1 MTRRSQNM
9 SVLGDK
15 LRDAR
20 IEKGYTLNTLQ
31 QLTKIQKKYLVAI
44 EEGNFKE
51 LPGSFYIRAFV
62 KQYADIVGLNGDEL
76 LETYESELNIDAGD
90 SVYPVIENIE
100 SEELGS
106 RVKARQG
113 QKDQDTIEI
122 LLSYLPVA
130 FVVGII
136 LLIVVSLLYA
146 LSRQSRNSNQTQE
159 STSTSIVS
167 TVEPEEA
174 VTSTNNASTDGATS
188 DNTTLGE
195 NQIRVG
201 SQVLTLISQEG
212 EETVYEISGSD
223 FSNYEFSAK
232 GTAFVWLGLYEDEV
246 MVVDQTIAQDEI
258 FTYKVNEGVK
268 SFRMR
273 LGYPEGATF
282 MVNGTSL
289 EINNSYFPGTVVFRV
304 KENSG
309 DDQASTQE
317 ETVTEEVVSE

>member
-1 MTRRSQNM
+1 M

-44 EEGNFKE
+44 EEGNFND

-62 KQYADIVGLNGDEL
+62 KQYADVVGLNGDEL
-76 LETYESELNIDAGD
+76 LEAYESELNIESGEGN
-90 SVYPVIENIE
+90 YPVIDNIE
-100 SEELGS
+100 SEDLGS

-130 FVVGII
+130 FIVGII
-136 LLIVVSLLYA
+136 LLIVVSLIYA
-146 LSRQSRNSNQTQE
+146 LSRQSRSQNQVQE
-159 STSTSIVS
+159 NTSTSIVS
-167 TVEPEEA
+167 TVEPEA
-174 VTSTNNASTDGATS
+174 AANNTNTQPRDEEKLS
-188 DNTTLGE
+188 E
-195 NQIRVG
+195 NQMRVG
-201 SQVLTLISQEG
+201 SQVITLISQEG
-212 EETVYEISGSD
+212 EETVYEVSGSD

-232 GTAFVWLGLYEDEV
+232 GLSFVWLGLYEDET
-246 MVVDQTIAQDEI
+246 MVVDQTIAQDEVVN
-258 FTYKVNEGVK
+258 YKVNEGVT

-282 MVNGTSL
+282 MVNGTEL
-289 EINNSYFPGTVVFRV
+289 EIDNPYFPGTVVFRLKKDTDSEETTV
-304 KENSG
+304 
-309 DDQASTQE
+309 QE
-317 ETVTEEVVSE
+317 ETVSEEEETE